1 MRISP
6 SLRGLA
12 LALPLLACSTPPAAS
27 PLVMTLPDSPDAA
40 VFSMAELAPSARP
53 WTQFLDESTL
63 RTGVYRLAKGATDG
77 QQPHDQ
83 DEVYHVVSGKAVLE
97 AGEERFPVGPGSVA
111 FVRREIP
118 HRFVEI
124 EEELVLLVFF
134 STAVPSNE
142 EPAEGS

>member
-1 MRISP
+1 MRVSH
-6 SLRGLA
+6 SLRGLV
-12 LALPLLACSTPPAAS
+12 LLLPLLACSAPPAAS
-27 PLVMTLPDSPDAA
+27 PMVMTLPDSPDAA
-40 VFSMAELAPSARP
+40 VFSMADLAPRAQP

-77 QQPHDQ
+77 QQPHEQ

-97 AGEERFPVGPGSVA
+97 AGEERFAVGPGSVA

-124 EEELVLLVFF
+124 EEELVVLVFF
-134 STAVPSNE
+134 STAIPAAE
-142 EPAEGS
+142 EPPEDA